1 MTQNPELDPRRAADD
16 HEQIVDEIVEYN
28 VDNNPVTDDDLPL
41 PRDESLYE
49 KGILDSTGVIE
60 LVDFIEQRW
69 SIKIRNDEI
78 TLERFGSLNKMA
90 RLVRD
95 KTGASSSVD

>member
-1 MTQNPELDPRRAADD
+1 VTQNPELDPRHSADD
-16 HEQIVDEIVEYN
+16 HDRIVEEIIEFI

-41 PRDESLYE
+41 PRDESLYQ

-60 LVDFIEQRW
+60 LVDFIERRW
-69 SIKIRNDEI
+69 SIEIRNDEI

-90 RLVRD
+90 RLVRE
-95 KTGASSSVD
+95 KTAAAPSVD

>member
-1 MTQNPELDPRRAADD
+1 VTQNPELDPRRTED
-16 HEQIVDEIVEYN
+16 EQERIVWEIVEFI
-28 VDNNPVTDDDLPL
+28 VDNNPVTEDDLPL
-41 PRDESLYE
+41 PRDESLYQ

-69 SIKIRNDEI
+69 SIQIRNDEI

-90 RLVRD
+90 RLVQE
-95 KTGASSSVD
+95 KTAAR